1 MKLFSVCSLE
11 PCARTSYATRDCEYV
26 NSETTKKEHTQKSKE
41 YNTEKANNTK
51 PKKQTRNNTT
61 KKALL
66 YTLGNLATS
75 LGDVK
80 DMFCFGFLSTCT
92 LKHEPFVSGAYRHA
106 RRAPC
111 RMPAGMHKVSNRQGQ
126 CSPPEPALLFVPDPF
141 APAVGI
147 HPAAKLAFT
156 IEAVERYAEKPISD
170 GIGTDDAG
178 RLSLEYLSLRC
189 ELCR

>member
-1 MKLFSVCSLE
+1 MTLDEIVLCMLSRALRE
-11 PCARTSYATRDCEYV
+11 TSYATRDCEYV

-66 YTLGNLATS
+66 DTLGNLATS

-111 RMPAGMHKVSNRQGQ
+111 RMPAGMHKVSNRRGNVHLPSQR
-126 CSPPEPALLFVPDPF
+126 CSLCL
-141 APAVGI
+141 I
-147 HPAAKLAFT
+147 
-156 IEAVERYAEKPISD
+156 
-170 GIGTDDAG
+170 
-178 RLSLEYLSLRC
+178 LRASSRNSPC
-189 ELCR
+189 CQACFHN